1 VRFAPHQRVW
11 FKSQLSEK
19 TFRGFILRPLKD
31 GYYLVDDGTGKVP
44 RVIHENRLR
53 IPQMKTTEVFA

>member
-1 VRFAPHQRVW
+1 
-11 FKSQLSEK
+11 LSEK